1 MLQLPHSLRAVPL
14 NQLLSHRTGT
24 TRKIRRSH
32 IFMNGW
38 YAHIYSLPFNNVR
51 TDRWIGVRALG
62 GMCKIDII

>member
-1 MLQLPHSLRAVPL
+1 MLQLPHSLRAVLL

-38 YAHIYSLPFNNVR
+38 YVHIYSLPFTNVR
-51 TDRWIGVRALG
+51 NDRLIGVKALES
-62 GMCKIDII
+62 MCKIYII